1 MRRPDISRAIL
12 YSILSF
18 LIIVTAYLYLNGR
31 VGQKPVETLSLKQ
44 ENALQVTGEPVSAGE
59 QEGKP
64 PETPEAP
71 ATVPQ
76 NDLTTSEENGD
87 REIVQQAVKT
97 FNSGNYEGA
106 IELLKGLS
114 DRDGKALLTI
124 GLSYYKLGDYGNA
137 INFLEEAAEK
147 DGNDFLARKFLAFA
161 YYRQDNLDRSLSN
174 AEAALS
180 LKEDPALRK
189 LYDRARKEME
199 RQEDYVKEETL
210 HFKVLFNGY
219 EHGRLSREILGIL
232 EDAYRSIGREMNY
245 FPSDQITVI
254 LYTKKNFSDIT
265 QVPDWTGG
273 IYDGKIRIPV
283 KGLQGNEG
291 ALRRVLFHEYT
302 HAMIHSITQKCP
314 QWINEGLADYFSGG
328 YAETV
333 GQVIPLRSLE
343 GSFLGFDRKI
353 VGIAYRESYSA
364 VSFLVERYGLYR
376 MKEFLV
382 SLSEG
387 RDLNQAFSSAFP
399 MTYDEFVSTWG
410 RGLE

>member
-1 MRRPDISRAIL
+1 MQESKAPEKPEEPAPIPLTPDELTPS
-12 YSILSF
+12 
-18 LIIVTAYLYLNGR
+18 
-31 VGQKPVETLSLKQ
+31 
-44 ENALQVTGEPVSAGE
+44 GE
-59 QEGKP
+59 
-64 PETPEAP
+64 
-71 ATVPQ
+71 
-76 NDLTTSEENGD
+76 DGD
-87 REIVQQAVKT
+87 REIVQQAVKS
-97 FNSGNYEGA
+97 FNSGDYEGA
-106 IELLKGLS
+106 IELLNGIS
-114 DRDGKALLTI
+114 DRDGQALLII
-124 GLSYYKLGDYGNA
+124 GLSYYKLGDYDNA
-137 INFLEEAAEK
+137 ISFLEEAAEK
-147 DGNDFLARKFLAFA
+147 DGNEFPARKFLAFA
-161 YYRQDNLDRSLSN
+161 YYRQDDLDRSLSN
-174 AEAALS
+174 AEAGLS
-180 LKEDPALRK
+180 LKEDPALRR
-189 LYDRARKEME
+189 LYDRVRKEME

-219 EHGRLSREILGIL
+219 EHGRLSREILGML

-245 FPSDQITVI
+245 FPSAQITVI

-265 QVPDWTGG
+265 QVPDWSGG

-283 KGLQGNEG
+283 KGLQGNER

-302 HAMIHSITQKCP
+302 HAMIHSITRECP

-328 YAETV
+328 YTETV

-387 RDLNQAFSSAFP
+387 KDLDQAFSSTFP

-410 RGLE
+410 RE

>member
-1 MRRPDISRAIL
+1 MTPS
-12 YSILSF
+12 
-18 LIIVTAYLYLNGR
+18 
-31 VGQKPVETLSLKQ
+31 VE
-44 ENALQVTGEPVSAGE
+44 
-59 QEGKP
+59 
-64 PETPEAP
+64 
-71 ATVPQ
+71 
-76 NDLTTSEENGD
+76 DGD
-87 REIVQQAVKT
+87 REIVRQAVKT
-97 FNSGNYEGA
+97 FNSGDYEGA

-114 DRDGKALLTI
+114 DRDGQALLTI

-137 INFLEEAAEK
+137 ISFLEEAAEK

-161 YYRQDNLDRSLSN
+161 YYRQDDLDRSLSN
-174 AEAALS
+174 AEAGLS
-180 LKEDPALRK
+180 IKEDPALK
-189 LYDRARKEME
+189 VLYDKVKKEID

-219 EHGRLSREILGIL
+219 EHGRLSREILGML

-245 FPSDQITVI
+245 FPSAQITVI

-265 QVPDWTGG
+265 QVPDWSGG

-283 KGLQGNEG
+283 KGLQGNER

-302 HAMIHSITQKCP
+302 HAMIHSITRECP

-328 YAETV
+328 YTETV

-387 RDLNQAFSSAFP
+387 RDLDQAFSSAFP

-410 RGLE
+410 RE